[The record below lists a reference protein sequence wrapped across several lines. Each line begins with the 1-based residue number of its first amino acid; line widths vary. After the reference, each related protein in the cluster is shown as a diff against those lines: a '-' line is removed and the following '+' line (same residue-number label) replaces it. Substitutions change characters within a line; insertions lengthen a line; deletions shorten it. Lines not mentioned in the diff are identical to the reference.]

1 MQTFIGVKLDQIKF
15 LYALLDS
22 LEEIKDDLEY
32 DYGSDDVALSKIKN
46 LIDTVYEYKEEMDG

>member
-1 MQTFIGVKLDQIKF
+1 MDQIKF